1 MRLALFTAATAAL
14 LLAACGSESD
24 PSLNQ
29 VGAQPDLPA
38 IDETLVPPMN
48 IAMPT
53 GWEGELPT
61 VPDGY
66 VITPI
71 ATELQIPRQMLMLP
85 NGDLLVAEGRGGGAP
100 PMRPSPPQPPSP

>member
-29 VGAQPDLPA
+29 VGAQPDL
-38 IDETLVPPMN
+38 PPMN

-100 PMRPSPPQPPSP
+100 PARAR